1 MKTNWLKI
9 TNRINQDRYKIPDGW
24 ETKEQVAESLQCAP
38 DKVPDLLKAG
48 IQAGDIERAQFPIW
62 VESRRMAVPTTC
74 YREAQKDAPNPPQA
88 KGSGSLQDQIAAKIR
103 QHPGKANARIA
114 RMFWRHGLRAADIER
129 VRQAGKSAPS
139 QK

>member
-48 IQAGDIERAQFPIW
+48 INAGDIEKAQFPIW
-62 VESRRMAVPTTC
+62 SDARRMAVPTTC
-74 YREAQKDAPNPPQA
+74 YREAQKDQPQA
-88 KGSGSLQDQIAAKIR
+88 KHDLAG
-103 QHPGKANARIA
+103 RIA
-114 RMFWRHGLRAADIER
+114 DAIRRFPALSNSAIAKRFHVSHGVKAADVER